1 MKTMKKYLKRFA
13 EWVTVLRLK
22 PFRNARLKLTA
33 LYILNTIVV
42 LGVFLTVLGYFR
54 IQYLRTD
61 LSGKLAPGID
71 LDVLVY
77 KIYTDLQ
84 TTTAILAIFVLLAM
98 GILTYFFVQVALRP
112 IKQFMEA
119 QRRFIS
125 DASHELRT
133 PLATMKTENEV
144 ALLDPDRVTHEEA
157 ISLIESNVEEVNSMA
172 TILNNLLNLA
182 SFNSVTGAP
191 PFSAVDLAVVAKAVL
206 DRTKMPMELKQ
217 IKPDASRLAPTIVW
231 GNSTALE
238 EIVSNLLKNAI
249 QYTLAGGEVFL
260 ETRPNLKEDMG
271 EFVIRDTGVGIPAA
285 ELPYIF
291 EPFYRSD
298 KSLHMH
304 QQGNGLGLSL
314 VREIAKRHGGSIDIQ
329 SVVGEGTTVT
339 ILIPLHRPPKPGLLG
354 FNRFRRSTRATAPRT
369 GRFL

>member
-1 MKTMKKYLKRFA
+1 MKKYWKRFE

-61 LSGKLAPGID
+61 LAGKLAPGVD
-71 LDVLVY
+71 LDTLVQR
-77 KIYTDLQ
+77 IYVDLQ

-98 GILTYFFVQVALRP
+98 GVLSYFLVQVALRP

-157 ISLIESNVEEVNSMA
+157 ITLLESNVEEVNRMA

-182 SFNSVTGAP
+182 SFNSATGAP
-191 PFSAVDLAVVAKAVL
+191 PFSAVDLAVVVKSVL
-206 DRTKMPMELKQ
+206 DRTKMSMELKQ
-217 IKPDASRLAPTIVW
+217 IKPDASRLSPAVVW
-231 GNSTALE
+231 GNPTALE
-238 EIVSNLLKNAI
+238 EVASNLLKNAI
-249 QYTLAGGEVFL
+249 QYTPAGGGVFL
-260 ETRPNLKEDMG
+260 ETRSNPKENKG
-271 EFVIRDTGVGIPAA
+271 ELIIRDTGVGISAE

-298 KSLHMH
+298 KSLHMY
-304 QQGNGLGLSL
+304 QQGNGLGLPL

-329 SVVGEGTTVT
+329 SVVGKGTTVT
-339 ILIPLHRPPKPGLLG
+339 ILIPLYRPPKPGLLG
-354 FNRFRRSTRATAPRT
+354 FNRLRRSAPATTPRT